1 MNGQPQRE
9 YIPREQCT
17 SPTIANT
24 LLMLTL
30 SIAAKEKQHVATVNV
45 TRAYLNAEMD
55 DFFMVKF
62 IGRALD
68 IMCKVNPEYTK
79 LIVAVDELAG
89 RVWEEDF
96 KAIQH
101 HQITPH
107 YRHSTAIQT
116 ILPDGSVSD
125 NLARTIPEAITTI
138 RGKPKLQDTLRMTTE
153 QMVLIDEEITAS
165 NARKFG
171 KSSIAR
177 AHFSKKYTQQWY
189 TEARARRFNDS
200 I

>member
-1 MNGQPQRE
+1 MVDARGSECSSGRSSGMSIGGRLQ
-9 YIPREQCT
+9 
-17 SPTIANT
+17 SNT
-24 LLMLTL
+24 
-30 SIAAKEKQHVATVNV
+30 
-45 TRAYLNAEMD
+45 
-55 DFFMVKF
+55 
-62 IGRALD
+62 
-68 IMCKVNPEYTK
+68 
-79 LIVAVDELAG
+79 
-89 RVWEEDF
+89 
-96 KAIQH
+96 
-101 HQITPH
+101 TPPN
-107 YRHSTAIQT
+107 RPNSTAIQT
-116 ILPDGSVSD
+116 ILPNGSVSG
-125 NLARTIPEAITTI
+125 NSAWNIPEAITTI